1 MTDPQDP
8 VTAETVTPSAGSNWG
23 AWLFYG
29 TLLALLVF
37 FWWLLIESGGVSG
50 HHG

>member
-1 MTDPQDP
+1 MTESRDQVAGRSD
-8 VTAETVTPSAGSNWG
+8 TSAGKNWG
-23 AWLFYG
+23 AWLFYC
-29 TLLALLVF
+29 TLVAILVF